1 MSDETSGLTR
11 RDVIKVGTAASLA
24 GYAVGVEKV
33 LAQAIKTDTDGIT
46 AGDAEVAIGSY
57 NMPVYEARPAS
68 GGPAPIVVCISE
80 VWGVHE
86 WVRDM
91 TRRFA
96 KAGYYA
102 VAPELF
108 KREGGVGQ
116 LPNIQDILKIVFA
129 VPRKQVL
136 GDVAATVDWAKKR
149 PGRARRPRRRH
160 RLVLGRLHRLS
171 GRRDQPGHEGGR
183 GVVRAAR
190 AALSRSAQ
198 PRHGFDVAKDIK
210 IPMLG
215 LFGETD
221 TGPSPAD
228 ARTMFNHAEA
238 GQLRRRDR
246 GRTRAPGTASWPTT
260 GPRTTPRRP
269 PTPGSAARAGSTRT
283 SRPERAAQRRPH
295 AIRQHPHL

>member
-11 RDVIKVGTAASLA
+11 RDMIKVGTAASLA

-57 NMPVYEARPAS
+57 SMPVYEARPAS
-68 GGPAPIVVCISE
+68 GSPAPIVVCISE
-80 VWGVHE
+80 IWGVHE
-86 WVRDM
+86 WVRDV

-116 LPNIQDILKIVFA
+116 LPNVQDILKIVLA
-129 VPRKQVL
+129 VQRKQLL

-149 PGRARRPRRRH
+149 PGARADRVGVTGHCWGGSTVYQVAATNPDMKAAVVWYGPPARPYP
-160 RLVLGRLHRLS
+160 
-171 GRRDQPGHEGGR
+171 DQPSH
-183 GVVRAAR
+183 VT
-190 AALSRSAQ
+190 
-198 PRHGFDVAKDIK
+198 GFDVAKDIK

-228 ARTMFNHAEA
+228 ARKMFDMLKQVNPADEIVIYPGA
-238 GQLRRRDR
+238 GHGFFADYRPSYN
-246 GRTRAPGTASWPTT
+246 ATAAADAWKRCT
-260 GPRTTPRRP
+260 GWFDKYLK
-269 PTPGSAARAGSTRT
+269 A
-283 SRPERAAQRRPH
+283 
-295 AIRQHPHL
+295 

>member
-1 MSDETSGLTR
+1 MVLPLAITPD
-11 RDVIKVGTAASLA
+11 TA
-24 GYAVGVEKV
+24 
-33 LAQAIKTDTDGIT
+33 GIP

-86 WVRDM
+86 WVRDV

-96 KAGYYA
+96 KAGFYA

-149 PGRARRPRRRH
+149 PGARADRVGVTGHCWGGSTVYQVAATNPDMKAGVVWYGPPARPYP
-160 RLVLGRLHRLS
+160 
-171 GRRDQPGHEGGR
+171 DQPNP
-183 GVVRAAR
+183 VT
-190 AALSRSAQ
+190 
-198 PRHGFDVAKDIK
+198 GFDVAKDIK

-228 ARTMFNHAEA
+228 ARKMFDMLKQVNPADEIVIYPGA
-238 GQLRRRDR
+238 GHGFFADYRPSYN
-246 GRTRAPGTASWPTT
+246 ATAAADAWKRCT
-260 GPRTTPRRP
+260 GWFEKYLK
-269 PTPGSAARAGSTRT
+269 A
-283 SRPERAAQRRPH
+283 
-295 AIRQHPHL
+295 

>member
-1 MSDETSGLTR
+1 MSDESAGLTR
-11 RDVIKVGTAASLA
+11 RDVIKAGTAATLA
-24 GYAVGVEKV
+24 GYAVGVEKA
-33 LAQAIKTDTDGIT
+33 LGEAIKTDTEGLV

-68 GGPAPIVVCISE
+68 GGPAPIVVCVSE
-80 VWGVHE
+80 IWGVHE

-116 LPNIQDILKIVFA
+116 IPNIQDILKIVLA

-136 GDVAATVDWAKKR
+136 GDVTAAVDWAKKR
-149 PGRARRPRRRH
+149 PNVRADRAGVTGWCWGGSTVYQVAATNPDMKAGVVWYGPPARPYP
-160 RLVLGRLHRLS
+160 
-171 GRRDQPGHEGGR
+171 DQPNP
-183 GVVRAAR
+183 VT
-190 AALSRSAQ
+190 
-198 PRHGFDVAKDIK
+198 GFDVAKDIK

-228 ARTMFNHAEA
+228 ARKMFDMLKQNNPADEIVVYSGA
-238 GQLRRRDR
+238 GHGFMADYRPSYN
-246 GRTRAPGTASWPTT
+246 ATAAADAWKRCT
-260 GPRTTPRRP
+260 GWFDKYLK
-269 PTPGSAARAGSTRT
+269 A
-283 SRPERAAQRRPH
+283 
-295 AIRQHPHL
+295 

>member
-1 MSDETSGLTR
+1 MSDESAGLTR
-11 RDVIKVGTAASLA
+11 RDVIKAGTAATLA
-24 GYAVGVEKV
+24 GYAVGVEKA
-33 LAQAIKTDTDGIT
+33 LGQAIKTDTDGLV

-68 GGPAPIVVCISE
+68 GGPAPIVVCVSE
-80 VWGVHE
+80 IWGVHE

-116 LPNIQDILKIVFA
+116 IPNIQDILKIVLA
-129 VPRKQVL
+129 VPRKQVS
-136 GDVAATVDWAKKR
+136 GDVTAAVDWAKKR
-149 PGRARRPRRRH
+149 PNVRADRAG
-160 RLVLGRLHRLS
+160 VTGWCW
-171 GRRDQPGHEGGR
+171 GGSTVYQVAATNPDMKA
-183 GVVRAAR
+183 GVVWYGPPAR
-190 AALSRSAQ
+190 PYPGQ
-198 PRHGFDVAKDIK
+198 PNPVTGFDVAKDIK

-228 ARTMFNHAEA
+228 ARKMFDMLKQNNPADEIVVYSGA
-238 GQLRRRDR
+238 GHGFMADYRPSYN
-246 GRTRAPGTASWPTT
+246 ATAAADAWKRCT
-260 GPRTTPRRP
+260 GWFDKYLK
-269 PTPGSAARAGSTRT
+269 A
-283 SRPERAAQRRPH
+283 
-295 AIRQHPHL
+295 